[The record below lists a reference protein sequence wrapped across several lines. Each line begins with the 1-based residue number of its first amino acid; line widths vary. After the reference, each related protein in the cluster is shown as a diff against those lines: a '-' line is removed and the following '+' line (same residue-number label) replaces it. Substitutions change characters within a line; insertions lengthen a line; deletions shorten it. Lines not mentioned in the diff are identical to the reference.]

1 MGLVG
6 GTHVKEIYEFNAE
19 IKNVP
24 DLNGAYAE
32 VPLDIRKVFGK
43 GRLKVLAVFDGIEYE
58 GSIVNMGIKNADGS
72 IGYIIGMPKDIRKKI
87 GKETGDTVHVPF
99 TVVESH

>member
-6 GTHVKEIYEFNAE
+6 GNRVKETYEFTAE
-19 IKNVP
+19 IKKVP

-32 VPLDIRKVFGK
+32 VPLDIRNVFGK

-58 GSIVNMGIKNADGS
+58 GSIVNVGIKNADGS

-87 GKETGDTVHVPF
+87 GKEAGDTVQVSF
-99 TVVESH
+99 TVIESH